1 MCEIFCFNSNTPK
14 QVNECLECFYNHS
27 EDHPHG
33 WGLANM
39 QSNEFVIDKEPM
51 KASCS
56 EHLKNILSNPVIG
69 KNVFAH
75 IRLATMGEIISPN
88 CHPFTEADDNNR
100 SWMLIHN
107 GTIFDYPKLNDYI
120 GKEKGNTDSERILLY
135 IIDKVNEFERDKG
148 RLSTIKERFNLLT
161 DIVADL
167 SKNNKLNLMF
177 YDGDLTYIH
186 SNMRDS
192 LYYLKD
198 DESFLV
204 ASTPLTDDENWKPVE
219 LNKLFGLIDGN
230 IIFES
235 EEHENE
241 FILTEEHEKAIEGFL
256 KSINRDDIND

>member
-1 MCEIFCFNSNTPK
+1 
-14 QVNECLECFYNHS
+14 
-27 EDHPHG
+27 
-33 WGLANM
+33 M

-88 CHPFTEADDNNR
+88 CHPFTEIDDNNR

-107 GTIFDYPKLNDYI
+107 GTIFDYPKLNEYI
-120 GKEKGNTDSERILLY
+120 EKEKGNTDSERILLY
-135 IIDKVNEFERDKG
+135 IIDKVNEFETKKG
-148 RLSTIKERFNLLT
+148 GLSTIKERFNLLT

-186 SNMRDS
+186 SNMKDS

-204 ASTPLTDDENWKPVE
+204 ASTPLSDDENWKPVE

-241 FILTEEHEKAIEGFL
+241 FILTEEHEKSIEEFL
-256 KSINRDDIND
+256 KSLNRDDIND